1 MRTKGLIL
9 LAAWAAAF
17 VGSGLVWW
25 FIAGL
30 VMSAFAQAGSWRDMP
45 PARYQGTVT
54 VNVSYAERPLLQE
67 WCGRQSVACYHTRLR
82 IIFMPVQ
89 CSPTGRPMAQRE
101 TINVADLVRNDTSY
115 CGSIK
120 AHEGGHV
127 LGWSFSHEH

>member
-1 MRTKGLIL
+1 MKNALKLASVLIVAT
-9 LAAWAAAF
+9 LA
-17 VGSGLVWW
+17 VWGMIC
-25 FIAGL
+25 IAVPAKASDRGT
-30 VMSAFAQAGSWRDMP
+30 WRDMP
-45 PARYQGTVT
+45 PGRYQGTVT

-89 CSPTGRPMAQRE
+89 CSPMGRPMAQRE

-120 AHEGGHV
+120 AHEGGHA

>member
-1 MRTKGLIL
+1 MKNSLKLASVLIVAA
-9 LAAWAAAF
+9 LA
-17 VGSGLVWW
+17 VWGMIC
-25 FIAGL
+25 IA
-30 VMSAFAQAGSWRDMP
+30 VPADASDRGSWRDMP
-45 PARYQGTVT
+45 PARYQGEVT

-67 WCGRQSVACYHTRLR
+67 WCGRQSVACYHIRLR

-120 AHEGGHV
+120 AHEGGHA